1 MYQLNIA
8 ALTGSTHALG
18 PGPRAVIWVRGCPL
32 HCRGCIAPEWIPF
45 RPATLMR
52 PEEILAR
59 LDLDRIS
66 GITFSGGE
74 PMEQAA
80 GLAEV
85 ARLARAKKDLNFI
98 CFTGYRYERL
108 VKNPPN
114 AGVPELLATLDVLID
129 GPYVQELNDS
139 LGLRGSSNQRVIH
152 LTPRLQ
158 GHDLVG
164 QPRKVDFTIQHG
176 EVRLI
181 GIPTP
186 EMTAALE
193 KAA

>member
-1 MYQLNIA
+1 MHQLNIA

-18 PGPRAVIWVRGCPL
+18 PGSRAVIWVQGCPL

-45 RPATLMR
+45 TPATAMT
-52 PEEILAR
+52 PEDILAC

-80 GLAEV
+80 GLAEL
-85 ARLARAKKDLNFI
+85 ARLARERKVLDFI

-114 AGVPELLATLDVLID
+114 AGVPELLAMLDVLID
-129 GPYVQELNDS
+129 GPYIQELNDS
-139 LGLRGSSNQRVIH
+139 LGLRGSSNQRIIH
-152 LTPRLQ
+152 LTSRLQ
-158 GHDLVG
+158 HHDLAG
-164 QPRKVDFTIQHG
+164 QSRRVEFTIQQG

-186 EMTAALE
+186 EMIAALE
-193 KAA
+193 QAA